1 MNQERPDLRG
11 SDENQAGPS
20 AEKVKSRSSQQALGT
35 KQAGRRL
42 QSNNFMQT
50 SGLGKSDVRPVEAFL
65 KPAMFRISHIE
76 RQLSDVLEVCQM
88 VGAKAVAQ
96 SVLCGHS
103 DDWLF
108 GTVLG

>member
-50 SGLGKSDVRPVEAFL
+50 SGPGKSDVR
-65 KPAMFRISHIE
+65 
-76 RQLSDVLEVCQM
+76 LSKRSLNPRCFELPTSS
-88 VGAKAVAQ
+88 A
-96 SVLCGHS
+96 S
-103 DDWLF
+103 
-108 GTVLG
+108 